1 MYRKSHRR
9 PKPDVLDAVPLF
21 RRKQIDSTNL
31 MFILL
36 MDEIGVTDIPSYFQ
50 KLRTWIAA
58 TVVICAALGA
68 SSYGLKGFI
77 WGALAGIAA
86 PAGLLWLGVVL
97 GYALVYLAVFFAAWA
112 VALFLLYWLI
122 RS

>member
-1 MYRKSHRR
+1 MYRKPHRR
-9 PKPDVLDAVPLF
+9 SKSEVLDAVPLF
-21 RRKQIDSTNL
+21 RRKQIDATTL
-31 MFILL
+31 MFVLL
-36 MDEIGVTDIPSYFQ
+36 MDEMGVTDIPSYFQ

-58 TVVICAALGA
+58 AVVICAALGT
-68 SSYGLKGFI
+68 SWYGLNGFI

-97 GYALVYLAVFFAAWA
+97 GYALVYLAVFFAACA
-112 VALFLLYWLI
+112 VLPFLLYWLL